1 MTASRDRTNEFQ
13 SVVQLMRGRLSNG
26 AASGAAASASEQH
39 SQVKARL
46 HQRSQ
51 FNQLARRVGADLKS
65 TCAKVE
71 KLALLAK
78 RQSLFDDRVPEI
90 QELTYIVRQD
100 LNALNQAIGS
110 LQEVSR
116 NGQSQFQQQ
125 QQQQSRTHS
134 NSVVLALQTQLAN
147 MSDRFRNVLET
158 RTETL
163 KQNAARREQ
172 FSATSSTVDL
182 LAKPSLLAQDDEL
195 HRTSSDV
202 AIDMSGAEAN
212 WRRQQQALLDQNE
225 DYLNSRADTM
235 RNIEQTMV
243 DLGQIFQQLATIVRE
258 QDEMVQRI
266 DASVD
271 QTTINVEGAH
281 AELLKFF
288 KTVSSNRRLM
298 LKVFGVLIVF
308 FVLFVV
314 FLS

>member
-39 SQVKARL
+39 SQAKARL

-110 LQEVSR
+110 L
-116 NGQSQFQQQ
+116 
-125 QQQQSRTHS
+125 
-134 NSVVLALQTQLAN
+134 
-147 MSDRFRNVLET
+147 
-158 RTETL
+158 
-163 KQNAARREQ
+163 QNAARREQ